1 MNTISRRPLG
11 LIIAATALP
20 MFMATLDN
28 LVVTNALPVI
38 QQDLGANIEQLQWVI
53 NAYSLSFAS
62 LILMAVALGDRM
74 GRRRIFVAGIVLFSV
89 ASALCAMATTPEL
102 LIAARALQ
110 GAGGAAL
117 MPLSLALLAGA
128 VPASK
133 RNLAIG
139 IWGGVA
145 GLGVAAGPLIGG
157 AVVEGLSWNAIFW
170 LNVPV
175 GIVAI
180 PLALWALDETK
191 GRGVRIDVVGT
202 LLAGLGVFGVV
213 FGIVRG
219 NDAGWTSPQVLAG
232 LIGGAV
238 LLIAFV
244 AFESRTRDPLLPLA
258 LFRDRS
264 FSAANGVGLTF
275 SIGIFGSIFILIQF
289 MQVVQGKSPLEAGV
303 LTMPWTMMP
312 LIVAPLSGIF
322 APRIGTRTLIVAGTA
337 FQAAGLA
344 WLALVMSPDVAYSAL
359 VPAFV
364 LAGIGMGLVFAP
376 SSTAVLANM
385 RSADHAK
392 ASGTNSTVR
401 EVGVALGIAILA
413 AVFTGSGGTFTPA
426 GYTDAAIPAIWVGAG
441 FLVLATLIGLLL
453 PAGKGTPN
461 ADADEPA
468 AQAEPDSLGYRDLVT
483 AATDTTRSA
492 TNGDVMARTSPR

>member
-1 MNTISRRPLG
+1 MSTTSRKPLG
-11 LIIAATALP
+11 LIIAAASLP

-38 QQDLGANIEQLQWVI
+38 KQDIDASIEQLQWVI

-62 LILMAVALGDRM
+62 MILMAVALGDRF
-74 GRRRIFVAGIVLFSV
+74 GRRRIFVAGIALFTV
-89 ASALCAMATTPEL
+89 ASALCALATTPEL

-110 GAGGAAL
+110 GAGGAAV

-128 VPASK
+128 VPAAK

-145 GLGVAAGPLIGG
+145 GLGVALGPLIGG
-157 AVVEGLSWNAIFW
+157 AVVEGLTWHAIFW
-170 LNVPV
+170 LNVPI
-175 GIVAI
+175 GILAI
-180 PLALWALDETK
+180 PFSYWALEESK
-191 GRGVRIDVVGT
+191 GRLAADGRRQRIDVVGM
-202 LLAGLGVFGVV
+202 LLAGIGVFGVV

-219 NDAGWTSPQVLAG
+219 NDAGWTSPQVLTG
-232 LIGGAV
+232 LIGGSL

-275 SIGIFGSIFILIQF
+275 SIGIFGAVFILIQF

-303 LTMPWTMMP
+303 MTMPWTLMP
-312 LIVAPLSGIF
+312 LIVAPLSGII
-322 APRIGTRTLIVAGTA
+322 APRVGTRILIVAGTA

-344 WLALVMSPDVAYSAL
+344 WLAVVMSPDVAYATM
-359 VPAFV
+359 VPGFV

-385 RSADHAK
+385 RGEDQAK
-392 ASGTNSTVR
+392 ASGTNSTIR

-413 AVFTGSGGTFTPA
+413 AVFTGAGGEFTPT
-426 GYTDAAIPAIWVGAG
+426 GYTDAAIPAVWVGAG
-441 FLVLATLIGLLL
+441 FLVLATLIGLML
-453 PAGKGTPN
+453 PEGKGNPN
-461 ADADEPA
+461 ADADPLEDTH
-468 AQAEPDSLGYRDLVT
+468 AEPRVLEG
-483 AATDTTRSA
+483 
-492 TNGDVMARTSPR
+492 SPA